1 MEFFL
6 PNILL
11 LIIILFTFVEID
23 QADLRIREDLLFI
36 SPSDNRTCFEI
47 EAVDDAIIEDTEV
60 VIVTVMPMNPNDRVM
75 DETTS
80 VTITDNDGIIL

>member
-1 MEFFL
+1 MEFVL

-11 LIIILFTFVEID
+11 HIIFTFVEID

-36 SPSDNRTCFEI
+36 SPGDNRTCFEI

-60 VIVTVMPMNPNDRVM
+60 VIVTVMPMNRNDRVM
-75 DETTS
+75 DKITS

>member
-11 LIIILFTFVEID
+11 LIIFTFVEID

-75 DETTS
+75 DEITS

>member
-11 LIIILFTFVEID
+11 LIIFTFVEID

-36 SPSDNRTCFEI
+36 SPSNNRTCFEI
-47 EAVDDAIIEDTEV
+47 ETVDDAIIEDTEV

-75 DETTS
+75 DEITS
-80 VTITDNDGIIL
+80 VTIMDNDGIIL